1 MSKKLLYL
9 EGACGISG
17 DMTVAALLDL
27 GASAEKLDTA
37 LQSLGISGFH
47 YTISRGR
54 SYSISGCDFCVHLH
68 HPTPHREDAYE
79 HSHAHS
85 HEHAHAHEH
94 SHEHAHAHAHEHRH
108 LADVYAIIDR
118 ARMAD
123 SARALAKKIFL
134 IVAEAE
140 AKAHGVP
147 VERVHFHEVGAVDSI
162 VDIIGA
168 AVLADDLGIDGCV
181 VTGLSEGCGTIF
193 CQHGELPV
201 PVPAVL
207 NIAEA
212 YRIPLRP
219 TATRGEMVTPTGI
232 AIAAALCTRQELPAA
247 YRILRTGLGLGKRD
261 FGKANFLRAQLL
273 SPVEEE
279 EAEQIWV
286 AEANIDD
293 STPEELGLLM
303 DKLLSAGAR
312 DAWFVPCMMKKNRP
326 AVQLGA
332 LCAAELLPQVEDTIL
347 RHSSTIGL
355 RKYPVQRTTM
365 QREQLVVH
373 LPAGAAE
380 VKKSTWG
387 DIVRYQPEFESIR
400 RLAEASGLPFRSL
413 YDQAKRAAEQ
423 QAPPPAHA

>member
-79 HSHAHS
+79 HAHAHS

-94 SHEHAHAHAHEHRH
+94 SHEHAHAHEHRH

-147 VERVHFHEVGAVDSI
+147 VERVNFH
-162 VDIIGA
+162 
-168 AVLADDLGIDGCV
+168 
-181 VTGLSEGCGTIF
+181 
-193 CQHGELPV
+193 
-201 PVPAVL
+201 
-207 NIAEA
+207 
-212 YRIPLRP
+212 
-219 TATRGEMVTPTGI
+219 
-232 AIAAALCTRQELPAA
+232 
-247 YRILRTGLGLGKRD
+247 
-261 FGKANFLRAQLL
+261 
-273 SPVEEE
+273 
-279 EAEQIWV
+279 
-286 AEANIDD
+286 
-293 STPEELGLLM
+293 
-303 DKLLSAGAR
+303 
-312 DAWFVPCMMKKNRP
+312 
-326 AVQLGA
+326 
-332 LCAAELLPQVEDTIL
+332 
-347 RHSSTIGL
+347 
-355 RKYPVQRTTM
+355 
-365 QREQLVVH
+365 
-373 LPAGAAE
+373 
-380 VKKSTWG
+380 
-387 DIVRYQPEFESIR
+387 
-400 RLAEASGLPFRSL
+400 
-413 YDQAKRAAEQ
+413 
-423 QAPPPAHA
+423 